1 MDCLA
6 NKGVRNMFIF
16 LLFLW
21 MTPLMPWILC
31 IYRGSHIHVC
41 KVLIIANT
49 LIQSDKRML
58 NSQKSSAYRPKRNK
72 LPITLQYLGICMTSD
87 VLKQF
92 SVLQP
97 WGYTLK
103 GYILKS
109 CITNGKM
116 FGNKAWG
123 STNIYPHRNTAW
135 QLSGR
140 SVSML
145 LR

>member
-1 MDCLA
+1 M
-6 NKGVRNMFIF
+6 
-16 LLFLW
+16 
-21 MTPLMPWILC
+21 
-31 IYRGSHIHVC
+31 
-41 KVLIIANT
+41 
-49 LIQSDKRML
+49 
-58 NSQKSSAYRPKRNK
+58 NSQKSSAYRPQRNK

-116 FGNKAWG
+116 LGNKAWG
-123 STNIYPHRNTAW
+123 STNIYPNLT
-135 QLSGR
+135 
-140 SVSML
+140 L
-145 LR
+145 LDSYQDAMYPCYYDNPDLDYIEIKQD